1 MYNDRNKTMDGFMA
15 KAVTHLRLQWFA
27 RLRHNPKVHFRR
39 PPFYQLLAGMIV
51 LFSNNRSNF
60 VVPKKSKKV
69 GSFQYHK
76 NERNDKEE
84 KDFFPGKEAKST
96 EARGNGFFAIL
107 RLTAETETKV
117 NLLKALLSFRT

>member
-60 VVPKKSKKV
+60 VVPKKSKKM

-76 NERNDKEE
+76 NERNDMTLTRRKKIFFLEKKQNQRKQEE
-84 KDFFPGKEAKST
+84 TVF
-96 EARGNGFFAIL
+96 
-107 RLTAETETKV
+107 
-117 NLLKALLSFRT
+117 LLSFV